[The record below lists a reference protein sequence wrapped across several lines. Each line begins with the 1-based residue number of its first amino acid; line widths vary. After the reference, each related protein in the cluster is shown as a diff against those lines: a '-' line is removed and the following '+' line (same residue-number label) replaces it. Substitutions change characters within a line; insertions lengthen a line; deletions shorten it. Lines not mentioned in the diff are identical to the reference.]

1 MAAPRNP
8 KFPQDT
14 RTHVFRVKLV
24 ELAMRRPITMV
35 VLCIAIALGALSA
48 LFNMQFDIFP
58 NLGTPQ
64 IFVVEPYGGLS
75 PAQVESFLTYNFE
88 SQFFYV
94 NGIEHIESKSIAQT
108 SIIKLQFYPGTN
120 MAAAM
125 AEVVA
130 YSSRALKNMP
140 TGTLPP
146 LILRFD
152 SGSLP
157 VGDLVFSSPGRSL
170 GDIEDYALNYVR
182 PLLATLPGILAP
194 NPFGSSPRTI
204 VISVDPKKLSHY
216 NLSPEDVAD
225 SLAKSN
231 VIIPAGNL
239 EIGTQY
245 PLVPMNSIVEKIDSL
260 LSVPIRL
267 GTYPTVFLKD
277 IGTVEDSTDIQVGYA
292 LLNGQRTI
300 YLPVTKHSDAST
312 LTVVNEVKKNIPLFK
327 SVLPKDI
334 DVKYEFDQ
342 SVAVKNSISSLAF
355 EGAMG
360 AVLTGLM
367 VLLFLG
373 DWRSA
378 LIVVINIPLAVMGA
392 ILSLKIA
399 GQTINI
405 MTLGGLALAIGI
417 LVDES
422 VITIENIHVR
432 LEKGESLALA
442 SINGTSEIFRP
453 AFLIML
459 CILAVFIPAFFMGG
473 MAKALFVPL
482 TLAVGFAIVW
492 AFFLSMTIVPILSTW
507 LLPKHHG
514 HGGGARSP
522 VRPTKEPFIEKLRR
536 GHGKTLAFIY
546 RRRWLF
552 LIGYALTAL
561 LVILGLGTVIGREI
575 FPRVESHQLALRV
588 RAPTGTAIDDTEQ
601 ILLKVIDLIKQT
613 AGADNV
619 ETTLGYVGTQPT
631 QYAIN
636 SIFLWTSG
644 PQEATLQV
652 QLKEDSKISTADLQ
666 EKLRALFAQQLPG
679 IEVTFEASGMVDKVM
694 SQGSPEPIE
703 IAVSGHNLDDDR
715 QVAGEVK
722 QALAAVPGIRDL
734 QYGQPFDY
742 PAVEVHV
749 DREKAGLRGVQVAD
763 IGRSI
768 IPVTSSSRFTLLNFW
783 EDINSGI
790 NYQVQVE
797 VPEKLVTSVD
807 EFRKVPISVN
817 GAALPLDYFA
827 TVRPTTAV
835 AEYDRYNMLRMAT
848 VTANLH
854 GVDLGHAAEKIEK
867 ALLTLRASLPRG
879 TQLRI
884 RGQIQILD
892 TMVDGLSAGLLFAI
906 VVILLLLAGSFE
918 SFPIALIVIS
928 NVPAVL
934 TGALVVL
941 YLSGSTL
948 NIESFMGTIMAVGV
962 SVSNSILLVAFAD
975 LTRRAGKHSWDAAL
989 YGAQSRLRPVLMT
1002 AIAMIVGMVPMAL
1015 GLSESGQQSA
1025 PLARAVIGGL
1035 LGSTFT
1041 TLLIMPVI
1049 YAIVHRDKPTYT
1061 ASLDPVDPTSAYY
1074 EGGSK

>member
-1 MAAPRNP
+1 MATQRRPKNP
-8 KFPQDT
+8 ILQKIL
-14 RTHVFRVKLV
+14 RVGMV
-24 ELAMRRPITMV
+24 QLAMRRPITLT
-35 VLCIAIALGALSA
+35 VLCIAIALGAVSA

-58 NLGTPQ
+58 DLGTPQ

-108 SIIKLQFYPGTN
+108 SIIKLRFYPGTN
-120 MAAAM
+120 MASAM

-140 TGTLPP
+140 AGTLPP

-157 VGDLVFSSPGRSL
+157 VGDLVFSSPGRNL

-204 VISVDPKKLSHY
+204 VINVDPKMLSQF
-216 NLSPEDVAD
+216 NLSPEDVAE

-231 VIIPAGNL
+231 QIVPAGNL
-239 EIGTQY
+239 NIGTQY
-245 PLVPMNSIVEKIDSL
+245 PLVPMNSIVEHIDEL
-260 LSVPIRL
+260 LSVPIRV

-277 IGTVEDSTDIQVGYA
+277 IGTVQDATDIQVGYA
-292 LLNGQRTI
+292 LLNGNRTI

-312 LTVVNEVKKNIPLFK
+312 LTVVNEVKNSMALFK

-342 SVAVKNSISSLAF
+342 SGTVKNSISSLAF

-360 AVLTGLM
+360 AILTGLM

-378 LIVVINIPLAVMGA
+378 LIVIINIPLALMGA
-392 ILSLKIA
+392 IISLKVA

-422 VITIENIHVR
+422 TITIENIHTR
-432 LEKGESLALA
+432 LEKGEGLAMA
-442 SINGTSEIFRP
+442 AINGTSEIFGP
-453 AFLIML
+453 AFLTML

-482 TLAVGFAIVW
+482 TLAVGFSIIW
-492 AFFLSMTIVPILSTW
+492 AFLLSMTIVPILATW
-507 LLPKHHG
+507 LLKGHG
-514 HGGGARSP
+514 HVYGHGEAKKTSG
-522 VRPTKEPFIEKLRR
+522 EPFIEKLKRV
-536 GHGKTLAFIY
+536 HGKTLEAIYRYRIAFIA
-546 RRRWLF
+546 L
-552 LIGYALTAL
+552 YALLAAGI
-561 LVILGLGTVIGREI
+561 VLGLGTLIGREI
-575 FPRVESHQLALRV
+575 FPQVESHELALRV
-588 RAPTGTAIDDTEQ
+588 RAQTGTSIDETEKVV
-601 ILLKVIDLIKQT
+601 LKVIDLIKRE
-613 AGADNV
+613 AGTDNV

-652 QLKEDSKISTADLQ
+652 AFKKEAKLSTADLK
-666 EKLRALFAQQLPG
+666 EKLRPLFRKELPG
-679 IEVTFEASGMVDKVM
+679 VEVTFEASGMVDKVM
-694 SQGSPEPIE
+694 SEGSPTPIE
-703 IAVSGHNLDDDR
+703 ITMNGHDLDADR
-715 QVAGEVK
+715 QVAAQVK
-722 QALAAVPGIRDL
+722 KALEAIPGLRDL

-742 PAVEVHV
+742 PAVEVKV
-749 DREKAGLRGVQVAD
+749 DREKAGLKGAQIAD

-768 IPVTSSSRFTLLNFW
+768 IPVTSSSRFSLLNFW
-783 EDINSGI
+783 EDTQSGI

-797 VPEKLVTSVD
+797 VPENMVTSID
-807 EFRKVPISVN
+807 QFKKVPISIN
-817 GAALPLDYFA
+817 GGSLPLDNFA
-827 TVRPTTAV
+827 TVVPSSAV

-848 VTANLH
+848 VTGNLQ
-854 GVDLGHAAEKIEK
+854 GLDLGHASSKIEK
-867 ALLTLRASLPRG
+867 AMDPIRENLPRG
-879 TQLRI
+879 TQLRV
-884 RGQIQILD
+884 RGQIKSLNN
-892 TMVDGLSAGLLFAI
+892 MVDGLSAGLLFAI

-918 SFPIALIVIS
+918 SFPISLIVIS

-934 TGALVVL
+934 TGALILL

-962 SVSNSILLVAFAD
+962 SVSNSILLVTFAD
-975 LTRRAGKHSWDAAL
+975 LTRRSGKHSWEAAV

-1002 AIAMIVGMVPMAL
+1002 AIAMVVGMIPMAL
-1015 GLSESGQQSA
+1015 GLSESGQQTA

-1035 LGSTFT
+1035 MGSTVT

-1049 YAIVHRDKPTYT
+1049 YAIVHRDKPAYT
-1061 ASLDPVDPTSAYY
+1061 ASLDPIDPHSAFY
-1074 EGGSK
+1074 EEGKNEK

>member
-1 MAAPRNP
+1 MPLKKPISP
-8 KFPQDT
+8 KKEFLT
-14 RTHVFRVKLV
+14 RIFRVRLV

-35 VLCIAIALGALSA
+35 VLCFAIILGALSA

-58 NLGTPQ
+58 DLGTPQ

-108 SIIKLQFYPGTN
+108 SIIKLRFHAGTN

-140 TGTLPP
+140 AGTLPP

-204 VISVDPKKLSHY
+204 VINVDPKKLSQY
-216 NLSPEDVAD
+216 SLSPEDIAD

-260 LSVPIRL
+260 LQVPIRL

-277 IGTVEDSTDIQVGYA
+277 IATVEDSTDIQVGYA
-292 LLNGQRTI
+292 LLNGKRTI

-312 LTVVNEVKKNIPLFK
+312 LTVVNEVKKSISLFK

-334 DVKYEFDQ
+334 DVSYEFDQ
-342 SVAVKNSISSLAF
+342 SGAVKNSISSLAF

-360 AVLTGLM
+360 ALLTGLM

-378 LIVVINIPLAVMGA
+378 LIVIVNIPLAVMGA
-392 ILSLKIA
+392 IFSLKIA

-432 LEKGESLALA
+432 MEKGDNLAMA
-442 SINGTSEIFRP
+442 AINGASEIFRP

-482 TLAVGFAIVW
+482 TLAVGFSIIW
-492 AFFLSMTIVPILSTW
+492 AFFLSMTIVPILATW
-507 LLPKHHG
+507 LLPHG
-514 HGGGARSP
+514 HGQGKKAHGKP
-522 VRPTKEPFIEKLRR
+522 EKEPFIEKLRR
-536 GHGKTLAFIY
+536 AHGHILEFIY
-546 RRRWLF
+546 QYRWPFQGL
-552 LIGYALTAL
+552 YALVAAVTI
-561 LVILGLGTVIGREI
+561 LVLGTLIGREI
-575 FPRVESHQLALRV
+575 FPQVDSHQLALRV
-588 RAPTGTAIDDTEQ
+588 RAPTGTAIDETER
-601 ILLKVIDLIKQT
+601 ITLKVIDLIKQA

-644 PQEATLQV
+644 PQESSLQV
-652 QLKEDSKISTADLQ
+652 QLKEGSKISTTQLQ
-666 EKLRALFAQQLPG
+666 EKLRPLFQQQLPG
-679 IEVTFEASGMVDKVM
+679 VEVSFEASGMVDKVM
-694 SQGSPEPIE
+694 SEGSPKPIE
-703 IAVSGHNLDDDR
+703 ISVSGHDLDADR
-715 QVAGEVK
+715 QVAAQVK
-722 QALAAVPGIRDL
+722 QALEGVPGLRDV

-749 DREKAGLRGVQVAD
+749 DRQKAGLRGVQVAD
-763 IGRSI
+763 IGRSL
-768 IPVTSSSRFTLLNFW
+768 IPVTSSSRFSLLNFW
-783 EDINSGI
+783 EDTHSGI

-797 VPEKLVTSVD
+797 VPQKLVTSVD
-807 EFRKVPISVN
+807 QLKKVPISIN
-817 GAALPLDYFA
+817 GAALPLDNFA
-827 TVRPTTAV
+827 DVQPATAV

-848 VTANLH
+848 VTGNLF
-854 GVDLGHAAEKIEK
+854 GIDLGHAADKIEK
-867 ALLTLRASLPRG
+867 ALEPIRQSLPRG
-879 TQLRI
+879 TQLRVT
-884 RGQIQILD
+884 GQVRSLD
-892 TMVDGLSAGLLFAI
+892 TMVGGLSAGLGLAVI
-906 VVILLLLAGSFE
+906 VILLLLAGSFE
-918 SFPIALIVIS
+918 SFPIAAIVVS

-934 TGALVVL
+934 TGALVLL
-941 YLSGSTL
+941 YFTGSTL

-962 SVSNSILLVAFAD
+962 SVSNSILLVTFAD
-975 LTRRAGKHSWDAAL
+975 LTRRSGVHSWQAAV

-1002 AIAMIVGMVPMAL
+1002 AIAMIVGMIPMAL

-1035 LGSTFT
+1035 LGSTIT

-1049 YAIVHRDKPTYT
+1049 YAMVHHDKPVHT
-1061 ASLDPVDPTSAYY
+1061 ASLDPIDPQSAHY
-1074 EGGSK
+1074 EGRPK

>member
-1 MAAPRNP
+1 MPLKKRLNDKNKSLAG
-8 KFPQDT
+8 
-14 RTHVFRVKLV
+14 VFRVKLV

-58 NLGTPQ
+58 DLGTPQ

-108 SIIKLQFYPGTN
+108 SIIKLRFHAGTN

-140 TGTLPP
+140 AGTLPP

-157 VGDLVFSSPGRSL
+157 VGDLVFSSPGRNL

-204 VISVDPKKLSHY
+204 VINVDPRKLSQFS
-216 NLSPEDVAD
+216 LSPEDVAVA
-225 SLAKSN
+225 LAKSN
-231 VIIPAGNL
+231 LIVPAGNL

-245 PLVPMNSIVEKIDSL
+245 PLVPMNSIVEKIDEL
-260 LSVPIRL
+260 LTVPIRL

-277 IGTVEDSTDIQVGYA
+277 IATVSDSTDIQVGYA
-292 LLNGQRTI
+292 LLNGKRTI

-312 LTVVNEVKKNIPLFK
+312 LTVVNEVKNSIPLFK

-334 DVKYEFDQ
+334 EVQYEFDQ
-342 SVAVKNSISSLAF
+342 SGAVKNSISSLAF

-360 AVLTGLM
+360 ALLTGLM

-378 LIVVINIPLAVMGA
+378 LIVIINIPLAVMGA
-392 ILSLKIA
+392 IFSLKIA

-422 VITIENIHVR
+422 AITIENIHVR
-432 LEKGESLALA
+432 LEKGENLATA
-442 SINGTSEIFRP
+442 AINGASEIFRP

-482 TLAVGFAIVW
+482 TLAVGFSIIW
-492 AFFLSMTIVPILSTW
+492 AFFLSMTIVPILATW
-507 LLPKHHG
+507 LLPQG
-514 HGGGARSP
+514 HGQRAKKSQGKDE
-522 VRPTKEPFIEKLRR
+522 KEPFIEKLRR
-536 GHGKTLAFIY
+536 AHGRILEFIY
-546 RRRWLF
+546 RYRWPFQGLY
-552 LIGYALTAL
+552 IIVAVLT
-561 LVILGLGTVIGREI
+561 ILGLGTLIGREI
-575 FPRVESHQLALRV
+575 FPQVDSHQLALRV
-588 RAPTGTAIDDTEQ
+588 RAPTGTAIDETER
-601 ILLKVIDLIKQT
+601 ITLKVIDLIKQA

-644 PQEATLQV
+644 PQEASLQV
-652 QLKEDSKISTADLQ
+652 QLKGDSKISTAQLQ
-666 EKLRALFAQQLPG
+666 EKLRPLFQQQLPG
-679 IEVTFEASGMVDKVM
+679 VEISFEASGMVDKVM
-694 SQGSPEPIE
+694 SEGSPKPIE
-703 IAVSGHNLDDDR
+703 IAVSGHDLDADR
-715 QVAGEVK
+715 QVAARVK
-722 QALAAVPGIRDL
+722 QALEGIPGLRDI

-742 PAVEVHV
+742 PAVEVQV
-749 DREKAGLRGVQVAD
+749 DRRKAGLRGVQVAD
-763 IGRSI
+763 IGRSL
-768 IPVTSSSRFTLLNFW
+768 IPVTSSSRFSLLNFW
-783 EDINSGI
+783 EDTHSGI

-797 VPEKLVTSVD
+797 VPQNLVTSVD
-807 EFRKVPISVN
+807 QLKKVPISFN
-817 GAALPLDYFA
+817 GASLPLDNFA
-827 TVRPTTAV
+827 EVQPVTAV

-848 VTANLH
+848 VTSNLF
-854 GVDLGHAAEKIEK
+854 GIDLGHADQKIEK
-867 ALLTLRASLPRG
+867 ALKPIREGLPRG
-879 TQLRI
+879 TQI
-884 RGQIQILD
+884 RVQGQVKSLD
-892 TMVDGLSAGLLFAI
+892 TMVGGLSAGLLFAI
-906 VVILLLLAGSFE
+906 IVILLLLAGSFE
-918 SFPIALIVIS
+918 SFPIAAIVVS

-934 TGALVVL
+934 TGALALL
-941 YLSGSTL
+941 YLTGSTL

-962 SVSNSILLVAFAD
+962 SVSNSILLVTFAD
-975 LTRRAGKHSWDAAL
+975 LTRRSGVHSWKAAVH
-989 YGAQSRLRPVLMT
+989 GAHSRLRPVLMT
-1002 AIAMIVGMVPMAL
+1002 AIAMIVGMIPMAL

-1035 LGSTFT
+1035 LGSTIT

-1049 YAIVHRDKPTYT
+1049 YAIVHHEKPTHT
-1061 ASLDPVDPTSAYY
+1061 ASLDPIDPQSAFY
-1074 EGGSK
+1074 EGRLK